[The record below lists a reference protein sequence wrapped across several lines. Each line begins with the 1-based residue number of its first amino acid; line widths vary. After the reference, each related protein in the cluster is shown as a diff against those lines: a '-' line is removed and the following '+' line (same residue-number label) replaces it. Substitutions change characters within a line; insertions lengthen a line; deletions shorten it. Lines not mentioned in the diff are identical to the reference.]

1 MIIEEIVLGKD
12 VSSKQ
17 EAIRKNLGKE
27 VILND
32 FHNRWCH
39 GIVLGEKTDN
49 MTYYINILSA
59 IGEKRFYYSNLNQL
73 LLLTPSQ
80 YG

>member
-1 MIIEEIVLGKD
+1 MIVEEIVLGKS

-32 FHNRWCH
+32 AHNSWCH
-39 GIVLGEKTDN
+39 GILLGEKGDN
-49 MTYYINILSA
+49 MTYHIKILSA
-59 IGEKRFYYSNLNQL
+59 RGERRFDYSNLNQL